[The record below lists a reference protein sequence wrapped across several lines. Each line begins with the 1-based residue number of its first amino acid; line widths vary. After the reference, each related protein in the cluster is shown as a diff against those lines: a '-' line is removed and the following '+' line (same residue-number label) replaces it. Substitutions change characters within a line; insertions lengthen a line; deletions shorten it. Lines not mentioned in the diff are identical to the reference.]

1 MYSENSKPNLSQV
14 GTKKMEGNMQVSYS
28 AKISKQK
35 QYQEMMEKKQKEEML
50 QEIKDKRELVKEEV
64 KKQNI
69 TVDVQEQ
76 IQNYQEQQIE
86 NTPRKPAFKR
96 LKSFKE
102 MGIVEKLEYLLYFPK
117 QLPPVPC
124 IVITATENIRGFVVD
139 LTEEN
144 VDIKLMDQSI
154 VTIKISTI
162 QEVRM
167 IGI

>member
-1 MYSENSKPNLSQV
+1 MYSENSKPYLSQS

-35 QYQEMMEKKQKEEML
+35 QYKELMEKKQKEEML
-50 QEIKDKRELVKEEV
+50 QEIKEKKELTKEGAE
-64 KKQNI
+64 KQASTAN
-69 TVDVQEQ
+69 TQEQ
-76 IQNYQEQQIE
+76 IQNYQEQLVE
-86 NTPRKPAFKR
+86 KSPRKPAFKR

-102 MGIVEKLEYLLYFPK
+102 MEIVEKLEYLLNFPK

-124 IVITATENIRGFVVD
+124 NVITANENIRGFIVD
-139 LTEEN
+139 LTEGN

-154 VTIKISTI
+154 VTLKITAI

>member
-1 MYSENSKPNLSQV
+1 MYSENSQPFLSQS

-35 QYQEMMEKKQKEEML
+35 QYNDLMEKKQKEEML
-50 QEIKDKRELVKEEV
+50 QELKDKKELTKEGME
-64 KKQNI
+64 KQTPTEN
-69 TVDVQEQ
+69 VQEQ
-76 IQNYQEQQIE
+76 IQNYQEQQVE
-86 NTPRKPAFKR
+86 KAPRKPAFKR

-102 MGIVEKLEYLLYFPK
+102 MGIVEKLEYLLHFPK

-124 IVITATENIRGFVVD
+124 IVITANENIRGFIVD

-144 VDIKLMDQSI
+144 ADIKLMDQSI
-154 VTIKISTI
+154 VTLKISTI

-167 IGI
+167 IGM

>member
-1 MYSENSKPNLSQV
+1 MYSENSKPYLSQS

-35 QYQEMMEKKQKEEML
+35 QYKDLMEKKQKEEML
-50 QEIKDKRELVKEEV
+50 QEMKDKKELTKESME
-64 KKQNI
+64 KQ
-69 TVDVQEQ
+69 TPTVQEQ
-76 IQNYQEQQIE
+76 IQNYQEQQVE
-86 NTPRKPAFKR
+86 KNPRKPAFKR

-102 MGIVEKLEYLLYFPK
+102 MGIVEKLEYLLHFPK

-124 IVITATENIRGFVVD
+124 LVITTKDDVRGFVVD

-144 VDIKLMDQSI
+144 VDIKLMDQSV

>member
-1 MYSENSKPNLSQV
+1 MYSENSKPYLFQA

-35 QYQEMMEKKQKEEML
+35 QYKDLMEKKQKEEML
-50 QEIKDKRELVKEEV
+50 QEIKEKKELTKESME
-64 KKQNI
+64 KQTSTPN
-69 TVDVQEQ
+69 VQEH
-76 IQNYQEQQIE
+76 IQNYQEQQVE
-86 NTPRKPAFKR
+86 KTPRKPAFKR
-96 LKSFKE
+96 LKGFKE
-102 MGIVEKLEYLLYFPK
+102 MGIVEKLEYLLHFPK

-124 IVITATENIRGFVVD
+124 LVITTNENIRGFVVD

-144 VDIKLMDQSI
+144 VDLKLMDQTVI
-154 VTIKISTI
+154 TLKISTI

>member
-1 MYSENSKPNLSQV
+1 MYSENSKPYLSQI

-50 QEIKDKRELVKEEV
+50 QEIKDKKELAKEDA
-64 KKQNI
+64 KKQSPAI
-69 TVDVQEQ
+69 DVQEQ
-76 IQNYQEQQIE
+76 IQNYQEQHAE
-86 NTPRKPAFKR
+86 KTPRKPAFKR

-102 MGIVEKLEYLLYFPK
+102 MGIIEKLEYLLHFPK

-124 IVITATENIRGFVVD
+124 IVMTANENIRGFVVD

-144 VDIKLMDQSI
+144 VEIKLMDQLI
-154 VTIKISTI
+154 VTIRISAI